1 MIPIKSQEEI
11 EHMRLSCRL
20 AARTLAM
27 IEPYVQ
33 PGVTTDAL
41 NDRCHQF
48 ILDNGA
54 VPSPLHYRPTPQNPQ
69 GFPKSIC
76 TSVNHQVCHGI
87 PGPRVLHA
95 NDIVNV
101 DITVCLNGFH
111 GDTSKTF
118 FVGPPTS
125 RNKKIVQ
132 VARECLDLGIQAAQ
146 PGGHLGDIGTAIER
160 HARQNHCSVVREYC
174 GHGIGRAFHEEPAVL
189 HYGTRDRGPRLL
201 PGMIFTIEPMINLGK
216 PEIKLMPDH
225 WTVVTRDHTLS
236 AQFEHTVLITTT
248 GHEIL
253 TTLTPA
259 PAEDDQTGMTGQKN
273 SFSLET
279 I

>member
-11 EHMRLSCRL
+11 EQMRLSGRL
-20 AARTLAM
+20 AAQTLAM

-33 PGVTTDAL
+33 PGVTTEAL
-41 NDRCHQF
+41 NDRCHRF
-48 ILDNGA
+48 ILDHGA
-54 VPSPLHYRPTPQNPQ
+54 VPSPLNYRPTPQNPM

-87 PGPRVLHA
+87 PGPRILHSG
-95 NDIVNV
+95 DIVNV

-132 VARECLDLGIQAAQ
+132 VAQECLALGIQAVK
-146 PGGHLGDIGTAIER
+146 PGGCFGDIGAVIEL
-160 HARQNHCSVVREYC
+160 HARKNYCSVVREYC
-174 GHGIGRAFHEEPAVL
+174 GHGIGRDFHEEPAVL
-189 HYGTRDRGPRLL
+189 HYGTRNRGATLL

-216 PEIKLMPDH
+216 AEIKLMPDH
-225 WTVVTRDHTLS
+225 WTVVTKDHALS
-236 AQFEHTVLITTT
+236 AQFEHTVLMTPT
-248 GHEIL
+248 GCEIL
-253 TTLTPA
+253 TTL
-259 PAEDDQTGMTGQKN
+259 EDR
-273 SFSLET
+273 
-279 I
+279 